1 MTKHVVVTKTIDIAK
16 MLERMVDIMNM
27 KRQTVRESL
36 QIILPIHV
44 ETQSMLMLV
53 SQKVIPAE
61 VMLISRKSDTSKLVA
76 AIILTMS
83 KH

>member
-1 MTKHVVVTKTIDIAK
+1 MTRHVVVTKTIDIAK
-16 MLERMVDIMNM
+16 MLELMVDIMNM
-27 KRQTVRESL
+27 KRQMVRESL

-53 SQKVIPAE
+53 SPKVIPAE
-61 VMLISRKSDTSKLVA
+61 VMLISRKSDTNKLVA

-83 KH
+83 KR